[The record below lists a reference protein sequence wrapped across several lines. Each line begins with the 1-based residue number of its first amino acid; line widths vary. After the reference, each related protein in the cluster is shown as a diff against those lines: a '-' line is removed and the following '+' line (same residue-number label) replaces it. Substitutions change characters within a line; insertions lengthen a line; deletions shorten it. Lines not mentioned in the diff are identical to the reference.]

1 MSGSLPTARFA
12 DLTALAAAAAG
23 DMFLLLEQTLSRQP
37 TVTVALSGG
46 RIAPPLFKHL
56 MRHLASHP
64 PCTQRIHWFWA
75 DERLVPPDHP
85 DSNYALAHRLFL
97 EPLGIPPTHRHR
109 VPTELPPLEA
119 ARYTDGLLRH
129 CAPVTPQEIPALDLV
144 WLGMGEDGHIA
155 SLFPDREVQVP
166 FPTAAY
172 GVVSDAPKPPPLRVT
187 LTWPAL
193 TAAKYILVLVAG
205 PGKTSA
211 LNRACQGDPQVPLG
225 RLLLARPD
233 TRLYVQDPA
242 DNP

>member
-1 MSGSLPTARFA
+1 MSSFLPTARFA
-12 DLTALAAAAAG
+12 DPIALAAAAAR
-23 DMFLLLEQTLSRQP
+23 DIFQLLQQAITRQP

-46 RIAPPLFKHL
+46 RIAPPLFEHL
-56 MRHLASHP
+56 TRHLASHQP
-64 PCTQRIHWFWA
+64 YTQRIHWFWA

-85 DSNYALAHRLFL
+85 DSNYALAHRLLL

-119 ARYTDGLLRH
+119 ARNTDALLRSS
-129 CAPVTPQEIPALDLV
+129 APVTPQGIPALDLV

-166 FPTAAY
+166 FPMAAY
-172 GVVSDAPKPPPLRVT
+172 GVVSNAPKPPPARVT

-193 TAAKYILVLVAG
+193 TAAKHILVLVAG

-211 LNRACQGDPQVPLG
+211 FNRACQGDPQVPLG
-225 RLLLARPD
+225 RLLIARPE
-233 TRLYVQDPA
+233 TRLYVQDPT
-242 DNP
+242 DDP